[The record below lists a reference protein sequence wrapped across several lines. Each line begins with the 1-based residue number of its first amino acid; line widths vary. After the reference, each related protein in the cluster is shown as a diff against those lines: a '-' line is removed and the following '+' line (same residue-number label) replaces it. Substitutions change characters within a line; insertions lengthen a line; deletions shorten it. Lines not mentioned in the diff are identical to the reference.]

1 MPESPDPT
9 VDRETKTQAGSLTL
23 EPEQDAAAVPD
34 SSPESKASAVAAGG
48 RVPAA
53 GSKWFRWRKDGKAL
67 ITYLLDSEVH
77 TYAFSV
83 AANAIISFIPFIVLL
98 YTLSAQVFHSP
109 AMVSVV
115 SDMVN
120 YFLPSTAKSGFLTY
134 SLEAVVPR
142 HGVQA
147 LSLIMILVS
156 CTGVFLPLEVALNQ
170 AWGVARSRNYL
181 LNQVVAF
188 GLALL
193 MVALALVSIV
203 LNAVE
208 QRMLADLLHH
218 DTNHLVYRAI
228 NETWLA
234 LSTGAAAMVFFF
246 SIYWILP
253 NRQVP
258 WRPVLRTSIVTG
270 VVWLLAKMVFV
281 AVLPHL
287 DLRALYGPFYVS
299 VGLLFWAYVSG
310 LILFAGAQFSVA
322 RWGDKKS

>member
-1 MPESPDPT
+1 MPQLPDTPVEPAVPLTPPT
-9 VDRETKTQAGSLTL
+9 HE
-23 EPEQDAAAVPD
+23 EAAAI
-34 SSPESKASAVAAGG
+34 EILEGAS
-48 RVPAA
+48 PAA
-53 GSKWFRWRKDGKAL
+53 APANAEPATRSKWFRWRKDGKAL
-67 ITYLLDSEVH
+67 IAYLLDSEVH

-109 AMVSVV
+109 TMVSVV

-120 YFLPSTAKSGFLTY
+120 YFLPSTARAGFLTY

-147 LSLIMILVS
+147 LSLVMILVS
-156 CTGVFLPLEVALNQ
+156 CTGIFLPLEVALNQ
-170 AWGVARSRNYL
+170 AWGVTRSRNYL
-181 LNQVVAF
+181 SNQAVAF

-193 MVALALVSIV
+193 MLGLALVSIV

-208 QRMLADLLHH
+208 QRMLADVFFQHA
-218 DTNHLVYRAI
+218 DNFVYKAV
-228 NETWLA
+228 NESWLA
-234 LSTGAAAMVFFF
+234 VSTGVAAIVFFF
-246 SIYWILP
+246 CIYWILP

-270 VVWLLAKMVFV
+270 IAWLLAKMVFV

-287 DLRALYGPFYVS
+287 DLHALYGPFYVS

-322 RWGDKKS
+322 RWGDKNS